1 MSTNIPY
8 TFSSV
13 VKDKKIWQILI
24 ILAITNW
31 IAHFWNYREFGLYED
46 DWYRIA
52 PAIDRTF
59 PQLGTYIIHNFLNL
73 ASSQGRPLHPILI
86 SCLSSIAYK
95 LGGLSIA
102 YWFGAIILTI
112 NSFLFYILLRC
123 LFQIQGFAILGALS
137 FCLFPADTTQPFLT
151 HSLGVQP
158 SLTILLIAIQCYIAQ
173 KKYIAYGTIF
183 LCLMCYEPVFP
194 VFLIAPFLQQR
205 WSNNGAIKKIL
216 QHIFLM
222 GMMVVVMVILRRI
235 FGEGNITNPNP
246 YAALLLFTNPI
257 TGPITAMGMFLVR
270 PITAL
275 MTLPKEYWGLLFPCF
290 GGLAWL
296 LHRYKLGEMSS
307 ISGGDGAQ
315 KVREFTQKYWWF
327 SKIPENFRDLIGYL
341 SKPVAIGLA
350 MLVLAYPFTLT
361 TIGFSVSGRG
371 TRVHAAAVFGASIL
385 FASIGSMIIHFG
397 RKYGRQRLV
406 VVGLAGYLT
415 LLLGFGLTVQQ
426 DYKMSWQHQR
436 AFWTEA
442 IALIPDITNE
452 TVIFLEPTGLR
463 DTRNLLFLRKEL
475 TGIPET
481 RQIKS
486 LDFLY
491 LILPLIYKFPQEWQY
506 PPRIYR
512 LPKQWQTKILAPD
525 NLLQTASTEEDWS
538 WIIEGA
544 PRRSVKSSNVIFL
557 ETSNGKLTRR
567 TEPLVLG
574 GKVFKLKE
582 QSTTGLP
589 PFAKKSIFNYLI
601 RQPNEPPISYLL
613 Q

>member
-1 MSTNIPY
+1 MLTNINY
-8 TFSSV
+8 TFSSIF
-13 VKDKKIWQILI
+13 KDKKILQILI

-31 IAHFWNYREFGLYED
+31 IAHFWDYREFGLYED

-52 PAIDRTF
+52 PAIDMTF
-59 PQLGTYIIHNFLNL
+59 PELGSYVIYNFTNL
-73 ASSQGRPLHPILI
+73 ASSQGRPLHSILV

-102 YWFGAIILTI
+102 YCFGSIILTI
-112 NSFLFYILLRC
+112 NSLLFYILLRC
-123 LFQIQGFAILGALS
+123 LFQIQGFAILGALA

-158 SLTILLIAIQCYIAQ
+158 SLTILLIAMHCYIAQ

-183 LCLMCYEPVFP
+183 LCLMCYEPIFP
-194 VFLIAPFLQQR
+194 VFLIAPFLQHK
-205 WSNNGAIKKIL
+205 WNNDSIKKIL
-216 QHIFLM
+216 QHTCIM
-222 GMMVVVMVILRRI
+222 SIMVVVIVILRRI
-235 FGEGNITNPNP
+235 SGEGYITNPNP

-275 MTLPKEYWGLLFPCF
+275 ITLPKEYWGLLLPYF

-296 LHRYKLGEMSS
+296 LHRYNLSEMSS
-307 ISGGDGAQ
+307 LFCGDGEQETREFAQ
-315 KVREFTQKYWWF
+315 KHWWL
-327 SKIPENFRDLIGYL
+327 SKIPDDFRDLIR
-341 SKPVAIGLA
+341 PVAIGLA

-361 TIGFSVSGRG
+361 TIGVSISGRG

-385 FASIGSMIIHFG
+385 FASVGSMIIRWG
-397 RKYGRQRLV
+397 KRYGRQRLV
-406 VVGLAGYLT
+406 VICLAGYFT
-415 LLLGFGLTVQQ
+415 LLSGFGLTVQQ

-452 TVIFLEPTGLR
+452 TVIFVEPTGLR
-463 DTRNLLFLRKEL
+463 DSRSLLFLRKEL
-475 TGIPET
+475 TGIPDS

-491 LILPLIYKFPQEWQY
+491 LVLPIIYKFPQQWQY

-512 LPKQWQTKILAPD
+512 LPKQWQTRILAPD
-525 NLLQTASTEEDWS
+525 HLLQTASTEEEWS
-538 WIIEGA
+538 GIVEGV
-544 PRRSVKSSNVIFL
+544 PRRSVNSSNVIFL
-557 ETSNGKLTRR
+557 ETSHGKLTRR

-574 GKVFKLKE
+574 GKIFKLKE
-582 QSTTGLP
+582 QSATGLP
-589 PFAKKSIFNYLI
+589 PFAKKSIYNYLV